1 MANWL
6 IVMSFIVSAKY
17 LRGKRIQR
25 KGKKSGH
32 KRKVTT
38 RASVRRTILISPLD
52 SYKAREHKEKDIE
65 MVLRP
70 RSACVDRPLLRS
82 TDNVY
87 VCSRRRN
94 NVEKG
99 RREKM
104 RQMGS

>member
-1 MANWL
+1 M
-6 IVMSFIVSAKY
+6 
-17 LRGKRIQR
+17 
-25 KGKKSGH
+25 
-32 KRKVTT
+32 T
-38 RASVRRTILISPLD
+38 RASVRRTTLISPQDD

-70 RSACVDRPLLRS
+70 RSACVDRPLLLRS
-82 TDNVY
+82 TDDVY